1 MAPHLTGLD
10 GGVSLRRLARGAK
23 LAVASEARSTTEVC
37 FRLLVATRE
46 LERRQR
52 WLTGTALAV
61 ATGASG
67 G

>member
-23 LAVASEARSTTEVC
+23 LSVANGSRINRGVIYLGPLQQEKWSVGR
-37 FRLLVATRE
+37 
-46 LERRQR
+46 
-52 WLTGTALAV
+52 
-61 ATGASG
+61 G